1 MSDFIQFVYKAGSP
15 ALILGV
21 IIFGLYK
28 VFVYFFDR
36 YFENAKSEIQ
46 KDIEKYKSDL
56 DNEKQAFIYSLN
68 LKQQESKSDLDKLL
82 HEHQVKFSSLYT
94 ERNKILNHLF
104 GLLAKYYGKAK
115 SLTRIVKL
123 YPMSTSFVD
132 AERALINEIEKLN
145 VEIYDLYSPN
155 RLYFDESVSFK
166 INEFRKEIES
176 VIQGYGL
183 HQEINKFKGDIVYL
197 QKASDKIDSLENK
210 LKLIE
215 IDFRKLL
222 GVE

>member
-1 MSDFIQFVYKAGSP
+1 MSDFVQFVYKAGSP
-15 ALILGV
+15 ALILGI

-28 VFVYFFDR
+28 IFVHFFDR
-36 YFENAKSEIQ
+36 YFENAKAEIQ
-46 KDIEKYKSDL
+46 MDIEKYKSDL

-115 SLTRIVKL
+115 LLTRIVKL
-123 YPMSTSFVD
+123 YPMGVSFVD
-132 AERALINEIEKLN
+132 AERALIKEIQELN
-145 VEIYDLYSPN
+145 VEIYNLYSPN
-155 RLYFDESVSFK
+155 RLYFDESVSFQ
-166 INEFRKEIES
+166 INEFRREIES
-176 VIQGYGL
+176 LIQGYAL
-183 HQEINKFKGDIVYL
+183 HQEINNFKGDLVYL
-197 QKASDKIDSLENK
+197 QNVSDKTDSLEDK